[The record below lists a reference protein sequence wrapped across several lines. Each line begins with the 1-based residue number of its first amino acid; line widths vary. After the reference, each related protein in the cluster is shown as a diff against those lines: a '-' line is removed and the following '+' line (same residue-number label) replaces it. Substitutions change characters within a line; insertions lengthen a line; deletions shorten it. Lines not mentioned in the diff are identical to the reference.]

1 MDGRVGSNEP
11 CVAECLRVWP
21 LTSVTGDPWVTDLAF
36 AGLEKLWWPKLAV
49 LEFPCVVNCV
59 YIGVAGDEG
68 CGCGGCRDLGIVM
81 DGRGV
86 SSSPSE
92 VSTRRR
98 AGLED
103 VESCEGW
110 AEELDKGEKL
120 PGPRG

>member
-1 MDGRVGSNEP
+1 
-11 CVAECLRVWP
+11 
-21 LTSVTGDPWVTDLAF
+21 
-36 AGLEKLWWPKLAV
+36 
-49 LEFPCVVNCV
+49 VNCA

-68 CGCGGCRDLGIVM
+68 CGCEGCRDLGIVK

-103 VESCEGW
+103 VVESCEGW
-110 AEELDKGEKL
+110 TEELDNGLKL